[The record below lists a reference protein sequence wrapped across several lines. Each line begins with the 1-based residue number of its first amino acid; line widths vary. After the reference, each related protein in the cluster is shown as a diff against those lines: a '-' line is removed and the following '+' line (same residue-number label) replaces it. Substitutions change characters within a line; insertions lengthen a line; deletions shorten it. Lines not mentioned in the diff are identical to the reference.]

1 MKLFGN
7 THRKGSSDHGDT
19 GSIPTPMDK
28 TPRKDDEDWDE
39 EIIDDESDAAEEP
52 DEEDTLETYLDDED
66 YEDFEDGDDTDYD
79 DYDDYGD
86 SEDEMPPKKR
96 MSTVKK
102 VLIVGL
108 SLLVVVLIG
117 CGLFVNY
124 LLGLINYQ
132 KANSDYFVTV
142 STAEDL
148 PEEKAIND
156 ELAAIDEKELASMLE
171 ATPEEIAAWDS
182 KLQDITSDR
191 STYEVPISEDV
202 YNILLVGSDARD
214 LSEAARSDAMI
225 LVSLNQKTKTIYLTS
240 FLRDCYVSI
249 PGYGNTK
256 LNHAFAYGGP
266 ALLMETLEDNFKVHV
281 DRYAAVNFYSF
292 MDVVDIL
299 NGVWIYVTDEELKVT
314 NDYIYS
320 MNKLLDVEWS
330 EDYLWSSGWHQ
341 MNGKQALAYSRNRY
355 TGDDYARTE
364 RQRNVIYQII
374 NGAMSAEPAV
384 LVDLALAILPQI
396 TTDMEKSEILSY
408 AANVGAYL
416 DYEIVSQQIP
426 AKGTYSGATISG
438 MSVISL
444 DLEDNI
450 EYLQSTVYG
459 DVSYSDNSTET
470 EGDEADGEDE
480 TDKSSSAE
488 EPADSPKPSPSA
500 KASVSAKPKTS
511 TAPKASAS
519 PNIAPPNTDEDDDS

>member
-7 THRKGSSDHGDT
+7 KHRKDPADRGEADVF
-19 GSIPTPMDK
+19 PVPADK
-28 TPRKDDEDWDE
+28 TPQKVDEAWDE
-39 EIIDDESDAAEEP
+39 EIIDDESGLAEEP
-52 DEEDTLETYLDDED
+52 EDFLTDED
-66 YEDFEDGDDTDYD
+66 YEEYGEYEDFDDGVDAGYD
-79 DYDDYGD
+79 DY
-86 SEDEMPPKKR
+86 EDEDYDGDVEEDAPPRKR
-96 MSTVKK
+96 MSRVKK
-102 VLIVGL
+102 VLIIGL

-142 STAEDL
+142 SREEDL
-148 PEEKAIND
+148 PEEEAIND
-156 ELAAIDEKELASMLE
+156 ELAASDEKERASMLE
-171 ATPEEIAAWDS
+171 ATPEEVAAWDS

-225 LVSLNQKTKTIYLTS
+225 LVSLNQKSKTIYLTS

-299 NGVWIYVTDEELKVT
+299 GGVWIYVTDDELKVT

-320 MNKLLDVEWS
+320 MNKLLEEEWS
-330 EDYLWSSGWHQ
+330 EDYLWASGWHL

-355 TGDDYARTE
+355 TGDDYARTQ

-444 DLEDNI
+444 DLEENI

-459 DVSYSDNSTET
+459 DVSYSEGTDGQSD
-470 EGDEADGEDE
+470 GDEEA
-480 TDKSSSAE
+480 SAE
-488 EPADSPKPSPSA
+488 DSVTEESAESPMPSPSA
-500 KASVSAKPKTS
+500 KASVSVKPKTS
-511 TAPKASAS
+511 AAAKTSAS
-519 PNIAPPNTDEDDDS
+519 PNIAPPDTDDDDD